1 MDRDMDTK
9 RLINAVLQNRV
20 HQVILERLPG
30 LGLTDAWL
38 VAGSLFQTVCNVLTG
53 RAPDYG
59 IKDYDIFY
67 FDPDTSWEAEDAVIR
82 RVTAVLSDT
91 GAAVEVRN
99 QARVH
104 LWYPVKFGVAYPPL
118 QSSADAIDRFLTVI
132 SQVGIRP
139 APSRGGHD
147 VYAPRGLDDLW
158 TLTVRP
164 NCCANFL
171 PRPYEAKA
179 AAWKA
184 RWPELTI
191 LPASP
196 AGGA

>member
-1 MDRDMDTK
+1 MDAT
-9 RLINAVLQNRV
+9 RLLEAVLQNRANGI
-20 HQVILERLPG
+20 ILERLPA
-30 LGLTDAWL
+30 LGLSDAWL

-67 FDPDTSWEAEDAVIR
+67 FDEDTSWEAEDAVIQ
-82 RVTAVLSDT
+82 RVTSLFSDL

-104 LWYPVKFGVAYPPL
+104 LWYPGKFGVAYPPL
-118 QSSADAIDRFLTVI
+118 RRCTESIDRFLTVA
-132 SQVGIRP
+132 SQVGVRP
-139 APSRGGHD
+139 ANGQYE
-147 VYAPRGLDDLW
+147 VYAPHGLDDLAA
-158 TLTVRP
+158 LTVRP
-164 NCCANFL
+164 NRCANFL
-171 PRPYEAKA
+171 PHLYEAKT

-191 LPASP
+191 VSP
-196 AGGA
+196 RMR

>member
-1 MDRDMDTK
+1 MDTE
-9 RLINAVLQNRV
+9 RLIEIVLQNRANRS
-20 HQVILERLPG
+20 ILESLPA
-30 LGLTDAWL
+30 LGLSDIWL
-38 VAGSLFQTVCNVLTG
+38 VAGSLFHTVCNVLTG

-59 IKDYDIFY
+59 IKDYDVFY

-82 RVTAVLSDT
+82 HVTAVFSDL
-91 GAAVEVRN
+91 GVAVEARN

-104 LWYPVKFGVAYPPL
+104 LWYPDKFGVAYPPL
-118 QSSADAIDRFLTVI
+118 RHCTESIDRFQAVA

-139 APSRGGHD
+139 TQGSYEI
-147 VYAPRGLDDLW
+147 YAPRGLDDLA

-164 NCCANFL
+164 NLCANFL
-171 PRPYEAKA
+171 PRLYEAKA

-191 LPASP
+191 LPAQ
-196 AGGA
+196 